1 MPIFIGYSQFA
12 GDPATGAPLYNQP
25 VAISSMSEFETCF
38 GGPAVQIFS
47 VSAIAAPAPLP
58 GSGGSSATPPIPS
71 FLADYTIGNSGGGP
85 GHSIAPTGFLLTPNV
100 VSPGEPARFNLY
112 WQMRLF
118 FANGG
123 GRCFVVSVGS
133 YGTNEFPTSL
143 LIPAR
148 EGWAPNTISAGDPD
162 PSRPGPGLLVGL
174 NAAGHVNGPTM
185 IVIPEACQLSADDYG
200 RVVQAMLAQAAALQ
214 DRVAILDLPGVHS
227 ADTHDL
233 LTQAQALLAT
243 AVAPQAANLS
253 YGCCFAPALKTSVVG
268 VTDVLFTDLLAGGDG
283 DNSVM
288 NNILTTQANLSYKG
302 GELAATKAAIAA
314 AFPVTGAVAGG
325 DTPLLSGDT
334 GAYAAMPTDAT
345 DFSQWRSRLDALLLN
360 ALPVF
365 GQIKQ
370 QIADMMNV
378 APPSGAMA
386 GILTRSDAVNG
397 VWTAPAN
404 IALAAVDSL
413 LYDMSD
419 VEQSGFNAPLNGQ
432 AIDIIRAWED
442 RGAVV
447 WGSRTLDGNSLNYRY
462 LQVRRT
468 LIYIEQSIKLALQSF
483 VLAAND
489 ATTWSAVTAEISNFL
504 ADLWRQGGLMGS
516 TSAEAFTVQCGL
528 GSTMTPQDILNGD
541 MLVAVTVQMIHPATF
556 IELSFS
562 QTMSS

>member
-1 MPIFIGYSQFA
+1 M
-12 GDPATGAPLYNQP
+12 
-25 VAISSMSEFETCF
+25 
-38 GGPAVQIFS
+38 
-47 VSAIAAPAPLP
+47 
-58 GSGGSSATPPIPS
+58 
-71 FLADYTIGNSGGGP
+71 
-85 GHSIAPTGFLLTPNV
+85 
-100 VSPGEPARFNLY
+100 
-112 WQMRLF
+112 
-118 FANGG
+118 
-123 GRCFVVSVGS
+123 
-133 YGTNEFPTSL
+133 
-143 LIPAR
+143 
-148 EGWAPNTISAGDPD
+148 
-162 PSRPGPGLLVGL
+162 
-174 NAAGHVNGPTM
+174 
-185 IVIPEACQLSADDYG
+185 
-200 RVVQAMLAQAAALQ
+200 
-214 DRVAILDLPGVHS
+214 
-227 ADTHDL
+227 
-233 LTQAQALLAT
+233 
-243 AVAPQAANLS
+243 
-253 YGCCFAPALKTSVVG
+253 G
-268 VTDVLFTDLLAGGDG
+268 VTDVLFTDLLAEGDG

-288 NNILTTQANLSYKG
+288 NNILTTQANLSYQG

-483 VLAAND
+483 VFAAND